1 MAKFKELREAKN
13 LQAKQVAEAAGI
25 DPTMYSRFENYRVLP
40 IPEDFRKLLDVLGCA
55 PSDIYAN
62 SEVLLLPET
71 NNVRTVGG
79 AKTNS
84 EPSEY
89 KMTVRLDNGCREV
102 LTKEVLQNCGYK
114 SIGEWITACIQ
125 KLKSQ
130 YEAVLKDEKKNP
142 ARLGEKTRREGKERH
157 TTIKPKPDS
166 ILSQN
171 NQNVK
176 EDIPQ

>member
-102 LTKEVLQNCGYK
+102 LTKEVLQKCGYK

-130 YEAVLKDEKKNP
+130 YSEKRK
-142 ARLGEKTRREGKERH
+142 AR
-157 TTIKPKPDS
+157 
-166 ILSQN
+166 
-171 NQNVK
+171 
-176 EDIPQ
+176 